1 MSSCCSQP
9 LVEGNGEKI
18 VVITGCD
25 SGIGQRL
32 VEAAAA
38 ANFVVVAAHF
48 QEQSA
53 AATRTT
59 YEGNGFQVYA
69 ISADLTESVAPL
81 VKVVETAMAAETGR
95 QLWAV
100 VNNAGICI
108 SGLTELLP
116 PDAYTK
122 TMAINF
128 HVPVRLV
135 YDLLP
140 SLKKTKGSRVIN
152 ISSIDGFISTG
163 ANAAYNASKHAL
175 EAYSDTL
182 RVDMMP
188 WDVKVA
194 IIEPGTMKTPLALGF
209 FDSWFKTFQEAPVDR
224 RKPYG
229 DAWATAHMTD
239 GSKLIEQ
246 IASDPMITVA
256 DIMDAIQSRQP
267 KTHYLCGGAAKY
279 LWWPLSN
286 LPVGMRDAELV
297 KMAYPHPPDALDTE
311 QGRAMVA
318 KPIAHPE
325 AP

>member
-1 MSSCCSQP
+1 MNSCCSQP
-9 LVEGNGEKI
+9 LVEGSGEKI

-25 SGIGQRL
+25 SGIGQCL

-69 ISADLTESVAPL
+69 MAADLTESVAPL

-100 VNNAGICI
+100 VNNAGVCI

-128 HVPVRLV
+128 HTPVQLV

-152 ISSIDGFISTG
+152 VTSIDGFISLP

-194 IIEPGTMKTPLALGF
+194 IIEPGTMKTPLALGRWG
-209 FDSWFKTFQEAPVDR
+209 SWFKTFQEAPVDR

-229 DAWATAHMTD
+229 DAWATARMTD
-239 GSKLIEQ
+239 GTKRLEQ

-267 KTHYLCGGAAKY
+267 KTHYRCGGAAKY
-279 LWWPLSN
+279 FWWPLSN
-286 LPVGMRDAELV
+286 LPVGMRDAVLV

-318 KPIAHPE
+318 KSIAHPE